1 MTSESNNVVLE
12 TLLSVCETMS
22 ENHYT
27 WQDVS
32 SIVSDITGVNL
43 SPNACRKR
51 YSRYIKNNSN
61 FSNDEEYVDR
71 KDEYKDM
78 ENIFKES
85 YIKNQ
90 IEKQKIW
97 DLKTQV
103 RADIRRMSREDTLKE
118 IAEEVFSNISKLP
131 KLSNPSPI
139 SISKKRKDAI
149 LEISDWHYG
158 IDVDNHFNKYN
169 TDIAK
174 NRIEYLTDRVYSILY
189 KEEIDHL
196 HVVNLGDMIAGRI
209 HSQIRYQSRIDVI
222 TQIMEVS
229 EYIAQMLS
237 ILSNFFKIDY
247 YDTLDNHSRLEP
259 KLSDSLDLESLA
271 RLTSWYLK
279 QRLKDNEN
287 VVINENKFSD
297 DIITFNVFNHKVLG
311 VHGDKDN
318 PSNVI
323 EKLSM
328 LTQEH
333 YDLVLAAHYH
343 HFQCDERNN
352 TLLVGNGSL
361 MGTDDFAKNLRLSGK
376 PSQNLII
383 CTPKS
388 PVYCI
393 YKIDLDS
400 CIRATLD

>member
-1 MTSESNNVVLE
+1 MTSKSNNVVLE

-61 FSNDEEYVDR
+61 FSNDEEDVDR
-71 KDEYKDM
+71 KDEYKDI

-297 DIITFNVFNHKVLG
+297 DIITFNVFSHKVLG
-311 VHGDKDN
+311 VHGDKDT
-318 PSNVI
+318 PSNII

-328 LTQEH
+328 LAQEH

-361 MGTDDFAKNLRLSGK
+361 MGTDDFAKNLRLSSK

-388 PVYCI
+388 AVYCI
-393 YKIDLDS
+393 YKIDLDN
-400 CIRATLD
+400 CTKATLD

>member
-1 MTSESNNVVLE
+1 MTDNSNNFVSE
-12 TLLSVCETMS
+12 TLISVCETKN
-22 ENHYT
+22 ENNYT
-27 WQDVS
+27 WSDVS
-32 SIVSDITGVNL
+32 DLVSDITGVDI

-51 YSRYIKNNSN
+51 YHKYIKNNSN
-61 FSNDEEYVDR
+61 LCNSK
-71 KDEYKDM
+71 KDESG
-78 ENIFKES
+78 ES
-85 YIKNQ
+85 DTTDNYIKTQ
-90 IEKQKIW
+90 IEKQKVW

-118 IAEEVFSNISKLP
+118 IAKEVFSNINELP
-131 KLSNPSPI
+131 KLSNPAPI
-139 SISKKRKDAI
+139 SISKKRKNAI

-158 IDVDNHFNKYN
+158 IDIDNHFNKYN
-169 TDIAK
+169 ISIARE
-174 NRIEYLTDRVYSILY
+174 RIEYLIDRVHFILC
-189 KEEIDHL
+189 KEEVDHL

-237 ILSNFFKIDY
+237 ILSNFVKIDY

-259 KLSDSLDLESLA
+259 NLSDSLDLESLA

-279 QRLKDNEN
+279 QRLKDNKN
-287 VVINENKFSD
+287 ITINENEFSD

-311 VHGDKDN
+311 VHGDKDK

-333 YDLVLAAHYH
+333 YDLVLSAHFH

-352 TLLVGNGSL
+352 TLLIGNGSL

-383 CTPKS
+383 CTPKCVAYS
-388 PVYCI
+388 I
-393 YKIDLDS
+393 YRIELGDT
-400 CIRATLD
+400 IRAALD